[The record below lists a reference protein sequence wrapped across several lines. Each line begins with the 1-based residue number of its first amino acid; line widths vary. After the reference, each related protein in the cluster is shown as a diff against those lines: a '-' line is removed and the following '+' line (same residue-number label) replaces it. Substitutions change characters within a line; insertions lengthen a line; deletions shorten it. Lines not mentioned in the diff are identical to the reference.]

1 MNEIIKGF
9 NDVLP
14 IHLVADYFTPPELEL
29 VLCGIADIDVDD
41 WKAHTEYRDGY
52 TVNSETIA
60 DFWYLLKEVF
70 SNEERVK
77 LLQFVTGSS
86 GLPYEGF
93 AGLRGPN
100 GVKQFCLQRWGNAK
114 VDLPRSHTCFNRID
128 LPDYKNRDLLL
139 KKLRTAI
146 HETAGFTM
154 E

>member
-14 IHLVADYFTPPELEL
+14 INLVAEYFTPAELEL
-29 VLCGIADIDVDD
+29 VLCGVADIDVDD
-41 WKAHTEYRDGY
+41 WMNHTEYRDGY
-52 TVNSETIA
+52 NAQSETIKH
-60 DFWYLLKEVF
+60 FWEILKYEF

-100 GVKQFCLQRWGNAK
+100 GIKRFCLQRWGNVK
-114 VDLPRSHTCFNRID
+114 ELPRSHTCFNRID
-128 LPDYKNRDLLL
+128 LPDYKDKNLLM
-139 KKLRTAI
+139 KKLRIAI
-146 HETAGFTM
+146 HETAGFMM